1 MLQGNLHGAGGQKV
15 ANVATLGL
23 VGGKGQQND
32 GGKQAMKAP
41 KVHTL
46 LHILLPQ

>member
-1 MLQGNLHGAGGQKV
+1 MNGAGGQKV
-15 ANVATLGL
+15 ANVATFGM
-23 VGGKGQQND
+23 VGGKGQKND

-46 LHILLPQ
+46 LHVLLPK